1 MSNTAL
7 YKAELLKHFKTPQ
20 NKHQGD
26 FPDDMHTARG
36 SNPQCGD
43 DVQVGIKFSDE
54 DNCTHISA
62 IGFKGRGCSVCL
74 AAASMM
80 TVAVDGRDIQSASN
94 ISELMGQWINNKLED
109 EKLIPEVLVPLSAV
123 KDHPARKKCVMLSF
137 NALDILLNKAR
148 ST

>member
-1 MSNTAL
+1 MSNTDL
-7 YKAELLKHFKTPQ
+7 YKAELLKHFKAPQ
-20 NKHQGD
+20 NKHQGK
-26 FPDDMHTARG
+26 FPDDMQTARG

-43 DVQVGIKFSDE
+43 DVEVGVKFSKGSDY
-54 DNCTHISA
+54 THISA
-62 IGFKGRGCSVCL
+62 IGFRGRGCSVCL

-109 EKLIPEVLVPLSAV
+109 EQLIPEVLEPLSAV

-137 NALDILLNKAR
+137 NALDILLNKVR